1 MTASFTNLV
10 LSLLMS
16 SELHQYITTTYLVP
30 MKSRDWING
39 ALITF
44 HLLLGLRLFCWTLR
58 GRPGFPALP
67 LTSFP
72 AGFWL
77 GMASRWGQQ
86 VRGEMGWVF
95 VPCAFTAW
103 LTNNLQRS
111 RLHGPCTRWAWSRH
125 YILPCPLSTM
135 VTNSF
140 SLFLVFGHLDMHV
153 WFR

>member
-1 MTASFTNLV
+1 
-10 LSLLMS
+10 MS

-86 VRGEMGWVF
+86 VRGEMGWVC
-95 VPCAFTAW
+95 VPCCLHCLAH
-103 LTNNLQRS
+103 QQSPEIPPPRS
-111 RLHGPCTRWAWSRH
+111 LHSLGLVTPL
-125 YILPCPLSTM
+125 YPPLSPQHHGDEQLLS
-135 VTNSF
+135 VPSF
-140 SLFLVFGHLDMHV
+140 WAFGHACLV
-153 WFR
+153 PLTLSTLL